1 MTYRPVPFRI
11 KCHFALNR
19 QSLHNAEHLILIKR
33 SINMKIH
40 TYGTLTP
47 NEDSTITT
55 TAITQHNSLLQE
67 ELNVHLPLMA
77 VNKLPHLTVRKL
89 QQQQKKKK
97 KEKKKWG
104 DLTLQAGVVWHDYR
118 FTAKFT

>member
-1 MTYRPVPFRI
+1 
-11 KCHFALNR
+11 
-19 QSLHNAEHLILIKR
+19 
-33 SINMKIH
+33 MKIH

-67 ELNVHLPLMA
+67 QLNVHLPLMA

-89 QQQQKKKK
+89 QQQQKQKKK
-97 KEKKKWG
+97 KKKKKG
-104 DLTLQAGVVWHDYR
+104 RLDTTSRGGLARLSFYSEVHVIQNRLKGGARQEGANRYLHARTRLVPGSLCP
-118 FTAKFT
+118 